1 MPMPKAATS
10 VAEAR
15 QLRRHNPLEDDLLA
29 TGPLRS
35 KPSKRKSGKQEDSEE
50 NYVDSRASR
59 NILRIGQE
67 LADEEEEIQRIP
79 KPNTAFDFNSRFED
93 EDQEAGYEDEEA
105 WGDEDEVVEEAELA
119 PEDLETFSKFFP
131 VQEDPLLRQGWGGAA
146 EESDQEQGTNLADLI
161 LAKIAAHEAAQ
172 EGQNISGQPRGGAA
186 IVDDYELP
194 PKVIEVYTKYDP
206 EPGFS
211 SSNANNAPP
220 ESDSSSPATNLE
232 NSPNPSKSSPPSPTG
247 KTSSP

>member
-1 MPMPKAATS
+1 MPKATSS

-35 KPSKRKSGKQEDSEE
+35 KPRKRKSGKQDESEE
-50 NYVDSRASR
+50 NFVDSRASR

-67 LADEEEEIQRIP
+67 LADEEEETQRIP
-79 KPNTAFDFNSRFED
+79 KPNTAFDFNSRLED
-93 EDQEAGYEDEEA
+93 EDQDAGYEDEEA
-105 WGDEDEVVEEAELA
+105 WGDEDENVEEVELA

-172 EGQNISGQPRGGAA
+172 EGQNTAGQPRGGEA
-186 IVDDYELP
+186 IDEDYELP
-194 PKVIEVYTKYDP
+194 PKVVEVYTKYAP
-206 EPGFS
+206 ERV
-211 SSNANNAPP
+211 
-220 ESDSSSPATNLE
+220 LY
-232 NSPNPSKSSPPSPTG
+232 
-247 KTSSP
+247 